1 MSSSP
6 YIVGIDLGT
15 THCVLAYSKIDE
27 SSDTP
32 SKIELMRIPQVVSP
46 GEIKELALLPSFLLL
61 PGPHDVPEGG
71 LALPW
76 DAAKD
81 YAVGEYARSRGNE
94 IPNRLVASAKSW
106 LCHSGVD
113 RRDALLPWNSG
124 DDARRVSPIEATQRY
139 LEHIRDAW
147 NAQMAEDDKKH
158 RLEEQT
164 IYLTVPASFDA
175 VARELTAEAA
185 SAAGLKRLT
194 LLEEPQAAFYAW
206 LEAKGNNWRN
216 DVELGESILVCD
228 VGGGTSDF
236 SLIEVSGNE
245 GSLELERAAVGEHI
259 LLGGDNMDL
268 ALAYL
273 IRSKLAQNGT
283 NIDDWQFKGLW
294 HSCRSAKEKLL
305 NNPEIETEPLVI
317 LGRGSSLIGGT
328 IRSELTREEMNTSLV
343 DGFFPAGNND
353 DFPQEGTR
361 IGMREMGLPY
371 AADAAVT
378 RYLAHFLSKH
388 SGETTAFPSAVL
400 FNGGVMKAESFRT
413 RVLEALSAWK
423 GDTVRE
429 LKANDLDLAVAV
441 GATYYGLAQSGKGI
455 RIRAGAARAYYIGVE
470 SSMPAVPGI
479 PIPINALNVLP
490 FGTEEG
496 TETDIRQRE
505 FGLIVGQPVV
515 FHLLASTANA
525 DDKAGE
531 IVEDW
536 AGNIQNVSTMELNL
550 PASADE
556 AGGTIIP
563 VWLQSKLTEV
573 GTLELWCV
581 STKDDRRWKLEF
593 SIRDET
599 E

>member
-1 MSSSP
+1 MSNSP
-6 YIVGIDLGT
+6 FIVGIDLGT
-15 THCVLAYSKIDE
+15 THSVLAYCRVDSE
-27 SSDTP
+27 EASN
-32 SKIELMRIPQVVSP
+32 KIELLKIPQVISA
-46 GEIKELALLPSFLLL
+46 GEIKAQTLLPSFLLL

-71 LALPW
+71 LSLPW
-76 DAAKD
+76 DAEKD

-94 IPNRLVASAKSW
+94 IPHRLIASAKSW
-106 LCHSGVD
+106 LCHSGVN
-113 RRDALLPWNSG
+113 RRDALLPFNAG
-124 DDARRVSPIEATQRY
+124 EDARRVSPVQATQYY

-147 NAQMAEDDKKH
+147 NAEVASGNKAH
-158 RLEEQT
+158 LLEQQT

-185 SAAGLKRLT
+185 TNAGLKNLT

-206 LEAKGNNWRN
+206 LEASGNNWRN
-216 DVELGESILVCD
+216 KVELGESVLVCD

-236 SLIEVSGNE
+236 SLISVGGSE

-273 IRSKLAQNGT
+273 VRGKLSQSGT

-294 HSCRSAKEKLL
+294 HSCRAAKEKLL
-305 NNPEIETEPLVI
+305 NDSELEKEPLVI

-328 IRSELTREEMNTSLV
+328 IRSELSRAEMQMALS
-343 DGFFPAGNND
+343 DGFFPVDDAT
-353 DFPQEGTR
+353 DFPKEGAR

-371 AADAAVT
+371 ASDAAIT
-378 RYLAHFLSKH
+378 RYLAQFLNKH
-388 SGETTAFPSAVL
+388 AENPSDYPAAVL
-400 FNGGVMKAESFRT
+400 FNGGVMKADAFRD
-413 RVLEALSAWK
+413 RVKEALSAWK
-423 GDTVRE
+423 GDAVRE
-429 LKANDLDLAVAV
+429 LNSEDLDLAVAV

-455 RIRAGAARAYYIGVE
+455 RIKAGAARAYYIGVE
-470 SSMPAVPGI
+470 SAMPAVPGI
-479 PIPINALNVLP
+479 PAPMNALNILP

-496 TETDIRQRE
+496 SEMDIKQRE
-505 FGLIVGQPVV
+505 FGLIVGEPVV
-515 FHLLASTANA
+515 FHLLASTANS

-536 AGNIQNVSTMELNL
+536 SGNIQKVSTMELNL
-550 PASADE
+550 PASE
-556 AGGTIIP
+556 EESGGTVIP
-563 VWLQSKLTEV
+563 VWLQSKITEV

-593 SIRDET
+593 SIREET

>member
-1 MSSSP
+1 LSNSP
-6 YIVGIDLGT
+6 FIVGIDLGT
-15 THCVLAYSKIDE
+15 THCVLAYCKVDSE
-27 SSDTP
+27 ETSN
-32 SKIELMRIPQVVSP
+32 KIELLKIPQVISA
-46 GEIKELALLPSFLLL
+46 GEIKAQTLLPSFLLL

-76 DAAKD
+76 NAEKD
-81 YAVGEYARSRGNE
+81 FAVGEYARSRGNE
-94 IPNRLVASAKSW
+94 IPHRLIASAKSW
-106 LCHSGVD
+106 LCHSGVN
-113 RRDALLPWNSG
+113 RRDELLPFNAG
-124 DDARRVSPIEATQRY
+124 EDARRVSPVQATQYY

-147 NAQMAEDDKKH
+147 NAEVADDNSDYL
-158 RLEEQT
+158 LEKQT

-185 SAAGLKRLT
+185 TAAGLKNLT

-206 LEAKGNNWRN
+206 LEASGNDWR
-216 DVELGESILVCD
+216 DQVELGESVLVCD

-236 SLIEVSGNE
+236 SLISVGGSE
-245 GSLELERAAVGEHI
+245 GSLELERAAVGDHI

-273 IRSKLAQNGT
+273 IRGKLAKNGT

-294 HSCRSAKEKLL
+294 HSCRAAKEKLL
-305 NNPEIETEPLVI
+305 NDPELDKEPLVI

-328 IRSELTREEMNTSLV
+328 IRSELTREEMQMALSE
-343 DGFFPAGNND
+343 GFFPKGEAS
-353 DFPQEGTR
+353 DFPKEGAR

-371 AADAAVT
+371 ASDAAIT
-378 RYLAHFLSKH
+378 RYLAQFLNKH
-388 SGETTAFPSAVL
+388 TSDSSAYPSAVL
-400 FNGGVMKAESFRT
+400 FNGGVMKAEAFRE
-413 RVLEALSAWK
+413 RVTEVLTAWK
-423 GDTVRE
+423 GSPVRE
-429 LKANDLDLAVAV
+429 LNSDDLDLAVAV
-441 GATYYGLAQSGKGI
+441 GATYYGLAQSGQGI
-455 RIRAGAARAYYIGVE
+455 RIKAGAARAYYIGVE
-470 SSMPAVPGI
+470 SAMPAVPGI
-479 PIPINALNVLP
+479 PAPMNALNILP

-496 TETDIRQRE
+496 SELDIKQRE
-505 FGLIVGQPVV
+505 FGLIVGEPVV

-536 AGNIQNVSTMELNL
+536 SGNIQNVSTMELNL
-550 PASADE
+550 PASE
-556 AGGTIIP
+556 EEIGGTVIP
-563 VWLQSKLTEV
+563 VWLQSRITEV

-593 SIRDET
+593 SIREET